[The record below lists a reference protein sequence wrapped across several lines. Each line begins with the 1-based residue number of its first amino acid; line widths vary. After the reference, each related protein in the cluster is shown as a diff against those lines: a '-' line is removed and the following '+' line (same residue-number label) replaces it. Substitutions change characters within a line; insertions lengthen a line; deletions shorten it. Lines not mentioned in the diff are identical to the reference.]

1 MNTETK
7 ILRLPAVLER
17 VGIGKTALY
26 GLISRGGISSSH
38 QACLLALVG
47 WCVEEV
53 EQWINERPRAT
64 INERPRATG
73 EVRAA

>member
-26 GLISRGGISSSH
+26 GLISRGEFPPPIRLSTR
-38 QACLLALVG
+38 AVG

-53 EQWINERPRAT
+53 ELWINERPRAT

>member
-1 MNTETK
+1 MAVNTETK

-26 GLISRGGISSSH
+26 GLISRGEFPPPLKLSTR
-38 QACLLALVG
+38 AVG
-47 WCVEEV
+47 WCVGEV

-64 INERPRATG
+64 G
-73 EVRAA
+73 EARAA